1 MKIAAN
7 SPQEYIAQLPED
19 RQVVME
25 KLREVI
31 QKNLPDQF
39 EEAMSYGFIGYV
51 VPHSVYPNGYHC
63 KPAEPLPFISI
74 ASQKNFVALYH
85 MGIYASPEL
94 MEWFTNEYPNHV
106 KTKLDMGKSCIRF
119 KNMNTIP
126 YDLIGELTTK
136 MTAQEWISIYES
148 QIKK

>member
-1 MKIAAN
+1 MKVSAD
-7 SPQEYIAQLPED
+7 SPKAYIAQLSKD
-19 RQVVME
+19 RQLVME
-25 KLREVI
+25 KLRQVI
-31 QKNLPDQF
+31 QQNLPHQF
-39 EEAMSYGFIGYV
+39 EEAMSYGFISYV
-51 VPHSVYPNGYHC
+51 LPHSVYPDGYHC

-85 MGIYASPEL
+85 MGIYASPKL

-126 YDLIGELTTK
+126 YDLIGKLTTR

>member
-1 MKIAAN
+1 MRIEAKT
-7 SPQEYIAQLPED
+7 PEEYIAQLPEE
-19 RQVVME
+19 RQQVMQ

-31 QKNLPDQF
+31 QANLPAQF

-51 VPHSVYPNGYHC
+51 VPHSVYPGGYHC
-63 KPAEPLPFISI
+63 KPSEPLPFMSI
-74 ASQKNFVALYH
+74 AAQKNFIAVYH

-94 MEWFTNEYPNHV
+94 MEWFTAEYPKHV

-119 KNMNTIP
+119 KNIKTIP
-126 YDLIGELTTK
+126 YALIGELVTK
-136 MTAQEWISIYES
+136 MTAEEWMRIYES